1 MKLENR
7 TGGPTRPLPEW
18 VRPLTAPVSQKP
30 ATAAHNAIV
39 GLNQLEE
46 EILQPKT
53 PKKAQ
58 VFDLSFRT
66 DGLHPSVLRAHEATQ
81 AWLNA
86 ILSHDEPR
94 WIFLHG
100 RPGSGKTHLAREAR
114 KALGSRP
121 GTQFWKCSRVTS
133 MLRAG
138 EYDLRQQLT
147 NLDVLFLD
155 DLGVDRST
163 DFMRAEWCNMLDDRL
178 GKWTFITSNLS
189 PAEIATEIHERLSSR
204 LFRGLNTV
212 VDMREADDY
221 SFKLKKS

>member
-1 MKLENR
+1 MK
-7 TGGPTRPLPEW
+7 
-18 VRPLTAPVSQKP
+18 
-30 ATAAHNAIV
+30 
-39 GLNQLEE
+39 
-46 EILQPKT
+46 PKE

-58 VFDLSFRT
+58 VFDLRVRT
-66 DGLHPSVLRAHEATQ
+66 DGLHPSVRKAHEATQ

-86 ILSHDEPR
+86 ILNQDEPR

-114 KALGSRP
+114 KALSSHHR
-121 GTQFWKCSRVTS
+121 TQFWKCSRVTN

-138 EYDLRQQLT
+138 EYDLRHQLT

-155 DLGVDRST
+155 DIGVDKST

-178 GKWTFITSNLS
+178 EKWTFITSNLS

-221 SFKLKKS
+221 SFKHKKS

>member
-7 TGGPTRPLPEW
+7 TGGPTKPLPDW
-18 VRPLTAPVSQKP
+18 VRVLTAPGKQN
-30 ATAAHNAIV
+30 AHVGPHMAEKAI
-39 GLNQLEE
+39 NQLEAR
-46 EILQPKT
+46 LHQQPK
-53 PKKAQ
+53 PQNRA
-58 VFDLSFRT
+58 FDLNFRT
-66 DGLHPSVLRAHEATQ
+66 DGLHPSVLRAHEATL

-86 ILSHDEPR
+86 IFNGEEPR

-114 KALGSRP
+114 KALGARAR
-121 GTQFWKCSRVTS
+121 TQFWKCSRVTS

-138 EYDLRQQLT
+138 EFDLRHQLT
-147 NLDVLFLD
+147 HLDVLFLD

-178 GKWTFITSNLS
+178 EKWTFITSNLS
-189 PAEIATEIHERLSSR
+189 PAEIATDIHERLSSR
-204 LFRGLNTV
+204 LFRGMNTV